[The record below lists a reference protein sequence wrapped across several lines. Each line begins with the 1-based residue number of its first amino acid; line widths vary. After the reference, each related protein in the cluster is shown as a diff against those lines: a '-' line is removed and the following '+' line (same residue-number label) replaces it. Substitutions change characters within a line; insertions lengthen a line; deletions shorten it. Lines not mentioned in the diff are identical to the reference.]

1 MELTFDTRLVLLAAG
16 LTFIWAL
23 LLGILKYRGMA
34 RSPEGRAHPYID
46 TAHRAALLYS
56 FALLLVATFV
66 QLDCW
71 SDVASLIAAGVLLFF
86 FWGAIF
92 GYMVQGLRQKTDN
105 QFRDGDE
112 PPGTHPYMF
121 ALILGEV
128 GAFTFLLVGF
138 VNAQLLGGV

>member
-1 MELTFDTRLVLLAAG
+1 MQIGADTKLVLLAAG

-34 RSPEGRAHPYID
+34 KSPEGRAHPYID

-66 QLDCW
+66 ELDCW

-92 GYMVQGLRQKTDN
+92 GYMVQGLRGKTDN
-105 QFRDGDE
+105 QFREGDE
-112 PPGTHPYMF
+112 PRGLHPYMYV
-121 ALILGEV
+121 LILSEV
-128 GAFTFLLVGF
+128 GAFAFLLIGF
-138 VNAQLLGGV
+138 VNAQLLGGQ

>member
-23 LLGILKYRGMA
+23 LLGIWKYRGMA
-34 RSPEGRAHPYID
+34 KSPEGRAHPYVD

-56 FALLLVATFV
+56 FAILLVAVFV

-71 SDVASLIAAGVLLFF
+71 SETTSLIAAGLLLFF
-86 FWGAIF
+86 FWAAIV
-92 GYMVQGLRQKTDN
+92 GYMVQGFRAKTDN
-105 QFRDGDE
+105 SFRDGDE
-112 PPGTHPYMF
+112 TPGLHPFMY
-121 ALILGEV
+121 ALIVSEV
-128 GAFTFLLVGF
+128 GAFAFLLVGF